1 MVSKNNLLIV
11 VIRVLLALSLFGSV
25 YWQVSD
31 RMMHNLFRPTEYFS
45 YFTITSC
52 LLTAVVLTIS
62 AIQLTRGQAE
72 TKLLSLTRLT
82 TAVSM
87 VIVGVI
93 YNALLRGGA
102 PDPRDVG
109 YDWPVLPN
117 EIIHTYVPMLIFI
130 EWLFTRTTIALKINQ
145 AFWVLVYPLAWLAF
159 SIIRGSITGWWPYWF
174 IDPQYGIGTQL
185 TWIVAISVMF
195 TVLAVGFI
203 PAQRAL
209 AKR

>member
-45 YFTITSC
+45 YFSITSC

>member
-52 LLTAVVLTIS
+52 LLTAVVLTLS

-117 EIIHTYVPMLIFI
+117 EIMHTYVPMLIFI

-159 SIIRGSITGWWPYWF
+159 SIIRGIITGWWPYWF